1 MCTLAIL
8 RRSETV
14 PAYLIRKAKTLCDL
28 EMISC
33 TDAVVPPY
41 PLPGIKYGMS
51 DRVVEAEFVRVRTAD
66 IRSSRGTQGGLAR
79 GIVIRAV
86 CFSLVTRGS
95 TRTRGLS
102 PLLMRGCM
110 YVRLNRG
117 WCVTRNTQTTTPP
130 GQSCTLP

>member
-14 PAYLIRKAKTLCDL
+14 PAYLIYEKPKRYAISRNDL
-28 EMISC
+28 VYGCGS
-33 TDAVVPPY
+33 TAV
-41 PLPGIKYGMS
+41 PGIKYGMS
-51 DRVVEAEFVRVRTAD
+51 DRRGSLYEFVRWPTSDRP
-66 IRSSRGTQGGLAR
+66 GGLAR